1 MTEENTTKKT
11 SVEKVNVSDDDVGQ
25 RIDNFL
31 IRRFKDLPK
40 SRIYRIIRRGEVRVN
55 SGRIK
60 SSYKIKA
67 GDVLRIPPVTIRS
80 NAGKPTKG
88 YAENILTSILFE
100 DKDLLVIDKPTGVAV
115 HGGSGINFGA
125 IKLTNVKCSLKKSSN
140 SRILILVCL
149 SIY

>member
-80 NAGKPTKG
+80 NAGC
-88 YAENILTSILFE
+88 NI
-100 DKDLLVIDKPTGVAV
+100 IDVEAYV
-115 HGGSGINFGA
+115 HA
-125 IKLTNVKCSLKKSSN
+125 W
-140 SRILILVCL
+140 R
-149 SIY
+149 